1 MILISTKKKPI
12 YKIIKHKNSKMFR
25 NKENQLRR
33 ISIKN
38 LKMKKKL
45 FKKMLKSKKMK
56 KS

>member
-1 MILISTKKKPI
+1 MILISTIKKPI

-25 NKENQLRR
+25 NKENQLRQ

-45 FKKMLKSKKMK
+45 FKKMK